1 VDLQTSRP
9 WRHPRTGMYWFRKAI
24 PADLRQILGKREEKF
39 SLRTKSPG
47 EAHALH
53 AKRAAEIAEKW
64 ARLRGHAVPDHVDI
78 YALADEFYREM
89 LAKHQ
94 RNPPREDFQLN
105 SKIISMALGCT
116 DAGSRDAF

>member
-1 VDLQTSRP
+1 MAL
-9 WRHPRTGMYWFRKAI
+9 PRTGMHWFRKTI

-105 SKIISMALGCT
+105 SKIISMPLGCT